1 MYPNICRCC
10 GQAMSRAEPLN
21 PNVCGVCDPAV
32 DESVEH
38 DLEEVGDT
46 GEMTSA
52 RLGAMAPQLEVMGA

>member
-1 MYPNICRCC
+1 
-10 GQAMSRAEPLN
+10 MSRAEPLN